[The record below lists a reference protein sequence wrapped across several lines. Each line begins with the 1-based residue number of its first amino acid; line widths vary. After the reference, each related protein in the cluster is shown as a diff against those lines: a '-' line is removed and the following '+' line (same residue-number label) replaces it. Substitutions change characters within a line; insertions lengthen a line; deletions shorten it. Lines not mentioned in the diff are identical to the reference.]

1 MLSQELATASRIW
14 AEIPQ
19 GVLSLPLWVAQGLT
33 RPRRAGREA
42 GSREARVRWPGVT
55 VDSRSAN
62 IAIKSGELLVHGTMQ
77 IVRLDGLFP
86 DSPVRKL
93 YLQTVV
99 DAHSGMA
106 FAKVYA
112 GKGPLTAVDILL
124 ERVLPFYEK
133 HGVAVQEIE
142 TGSGRA
148 YCGRL
153 PTHPYELF
161 LETRGIQHRIA
172 RAAADP
178 PLACLDAFQRILR
191 KEFLVPLLR
200 KRVCLAL
207 SQLQTELD
215 AFLEGF
221 NRGRAT
227 VSLAGQSRTPRAT
240 FQKTPYSP
248 PSKSESEF
256 PGGVITSR
264 GDARG

>member
-1 MLSQELATASRIW
+1 MISQELATGSRIW
-14 AEIPQ
+14 ADIPQ

-55 VDSRSAN
+55 VDSQSAN
-62 IAIKSGELLVHGTMQ
+62 IAIKCGELLVHGTMQ
-77 IVRLDGLFP
+77 IGRLDRLIP
-86 DSPVRKL
+86 DSTVRKL

-112 GKGPLTAVDILL
+112 GKGPLTAVDLLL

-153 PTHPYELF
+153 LTHPYELF
-161 LETRGIQHRIA
+161 LETRGIQHRLA
-172 RAAADP
+172 RVAADP

-191 KEFLVPLLR
+191 REFLAPLLR
-200 KRVCLAL
+200 RKVRLTP
-207 SQLQTELD
+207 SQLQADLD
-215 AFLEGF
+215 TFLEGF
-221 NRGRAT
+221 NRERSMVT
-227 VSLAGQSRTPRAT
+227 FSGQSRTPRAT
-240 FQKTPYSP
+240 LLAN
-248 PSKSESEF
+248 
-256 PGGVITSR
+256 PGVPALNS
-264 GDARG
+264 

>member
-1 MLSQELATASRIW
+1 MLSQELSTGSRIW
-14 AEIPQ
+14 AEFPV
-19 GVLSLPLWVAQGLT
+19 GVLLLPVWVPQRLT
-33 RPRRAGREA
+33 RPPRAGTEA
-42 GSREARVRWPGVT
+42 GSLEERVRWPGVT
-55 VDSRSAN
+55 VDSQSAN

-77 IVRLDGLFP
+77 IGRLDGLVP
-86 DSPVRKL
+86 DTPVRKL

-99 DAHSGMA
+99 DAHGGMA

-133 HGVAVQEIE
+133 HGVPVQEIE

-153 PTHPYELF
+153 LTHPYELF

-191 KEFLVPLLR
+191 KEFLAPVLR
-200 KRVCLAL
+200 RRVRLAL
-207 SQLQTELD
+207 SQLQADLD

-221 NRGRAT
+221 NRERT
-227 VSLAGQSRTPRAT
+227 MVTLSGQSRTPRAT
-240 FQKTPYSP
+240 FLEN
-248 PSKSESEF
+248 PSVPVLKS
-256 PGGVITSR
+256 
-264 GDARG
+264 